1 MTTNAA
7 DQSWSIAEALAV
19 AYTAFTQR
27 FGADLLHQAFEALTT
42 RPEDTMAEH
51 QALARDLGQYL
62 GHALN
67 AQGVNLVIWMANAKS
82 RPDNA
87 ALLLHCAVRWWL
99 ARDDLL
105 RKPSGTRVPCVYA
118 EGSSDHCT
126 LQLLSQMLYRGSAP
140 DTVPA
145 AGGQI
150 PTTQV

>member
-1 MTTNAA
+1 MTTHPP

-19 AYTAFTQR
+19 TYTAFTQR

-51 QALARDLGQYL
+51 QILGRDLGQYL

-67 AQGVNLVIWMANAKS
+67 AQGANLVIWMANAKS

-126 LQLLSQMLYRGSAP
+126 LQLLTQMLYRGSAP
-140 DTVPA
+140 DTVLAVA
-145 AGGQI
+145 ARA
-150 PTTQV
+150 PKTRA